1 MHFLSEASLKWL
13 KLLNVTFHVHDGSLI
28 GFLPFFHSSVHQ
40 HTKEESVVKIFVIL
54 LFSSVGSSGGALLP
68 HFIISVKKK
77 KA

>member
-1 MHFLSEASLKWL
+1 MH
-13 KLLNVTFHVHDGSLI
+13 LLSLI

-54 LFSSVGSSGGALLP
+54 FSSVGSSGGALLP

-77 KA
+77 KLKYLFL